1 MNNISDKDTGFKRI
15 ANLFKK
21 AFQITI
27 GIHEAEGAAS
37 HGKMTVAEIGAIH
50 EFGDKTK
57 KIPRRSFVR
66 ETHDMKLQE
75 NIALLKRLEGEVI
88 DSKRTQEQAIAML
101 GEVAAKQMV
110 SRINEGI
117 PPRNSPAT
125 IRKKKS
131 SKPLIDTGQM
141 KGAITFKVKEHA

>member
-1 MNNISDKDTGFKRI
+1 MTNITDKDSGFKRLV
-15 ANLFKK
+15 NLFKK
-21 AFQITI
+21 SFQITI
-27 GIHEAEGAAS
+27 GIHEAEGSAS
-37 HGKMTVAEIGAIH
+37 HGSMTVAEIGAIH
-50 EFGDKTK
+50 EYGSKDK
-57 KIPRRSFVR
+57 KIPQRSFVR
-66 ETHDMKLQE
+66 ETHDMKLKE
-75 NIALLKRLEGEVI
+75 NLTLLKRVEGEVI
-88 DSKRTQEQAIAML
+88 DGKKTQEQAIALL

-117 PPRNSPAT
+117 PPPNMPST